1 MSATKNSKKIFIIDT
16 SVLLYDKQSIHSF
29 PGNILL
35 IPIVV
40 LDELDRFKD
49 KKDLTGENARYVNR
63 YLDDLRKK
71 GSLHDGIE
79 INDGQIIKV
88 ALEGFDEVPLGL
100 DPDYADNRIIALALN
115 EKKLHGENHK
125 IILVT
130 KDINFRVKCDALGI
144 KSEDYKKDKIE
155 RQENEEAYKGYIDIE
170 LRPEDSLAI
179 DRLYA
184 AMKNKK
190 NDDNGLIAQSSTEEV
205 LDIFEEYIGRKP
217 FENEYFCL
225 KFESKSFLGRYDD
238 GKIEIVKQSEKLME
252 SFVNLGIKAK
262 NREQLYALDALLDP
276 SLPLVSISGLA
287 GSGKTFLTL
296 MASYAL
302 IEAGYYDRIVFTR
315 NVQPVGKEIG
325 FLPGDINEKMEPWL
339 APVIDNFRVGLRD
352 YSYSYYHTMKEKGLF
367 EVAPLSFIRGRT
379 FNNTILIMDEAQ
391 NATIHE
397 LKTVITRIGEN
408 SKIILM
414 GDIDQI
420 DTPYI
425 DALSNGLSIV
435 CEKFK
440 NENCAAHISLKRGER
455 SYLSDVA
462 ARIL

>member
-1 MSATKNSKKIFIIDT
+1 MNNCKKIFIIDT
-16 SVLLYDKQSIHSF
+16 SVLLYDKNSIHSF
-29 PGNILL
+29 SDNILM
-35 IPIVV
+35 IPLVV

-49 KKDLTGENARYVNR
+49 KKGLIGENARYVNR

-71 GSLHDGIE
+71 GSLHEGIE
-79 INDGQIIKV
+79 IENGQIIKV
-88 ALEGFDEVPLGL
+88 CIEGTDKMPPGLTGDYGDNIIISQALEQKIKN
-100 DPDYADNRIIALALN
+100 PDN
-115 EKKLHGENHK
+115 E
-125 IILVT
+125 IILIT

-144 KSEDYKKDKIE
+144 KSEDYLRDKIE
-155 RQENEEAYKGYIDIE
+155 FNKDSGAYTGHSDIE
-170 LRPEDSLAI
+170 VFDPSIVENFYSGLSLIKKEDEET
-179 DRLYA
+179 
-184 AMKNKK
+184 KNMIKEDLK
-190 NDDNGLIAQSSTEEV
+190 ET
-205 LDIFEEYIGRKP
+205 IFELFEENFQRSPY
-217 FENEYFCL
+217 ENEYFCL
-225 KFESKSFLGRYDD
+225 KSGSTSFLGRFDD
-238 GKIEIVKQSEKLME
+238 NEIKKVNQSEKLIE
-252 SFVNLGIKAK
+252 EFVNLGIKAK

-315 NVQPVGKEIG
+315 NVQPVGKDIG
-325 FLPGDINEKMEPWL
+325 FLPGDMNEKMEPWL
-339 APVIDNFRVGLRD
+339 APIMDNFRVGLKD
-352 YSYSYYHTMKEKGLF
+352 NNYSYYQNLKEKGIF

-379 FNNTILIMDEAQ
+379 FNDTILIMDEAQ

-397 LKTVITRIGEN
+397 LKTVITRMGEN

-425 DALSNGLSIV
+425 DANSNGLTIV

-440 NENCAAHISLKRGER
+440 NQNCAAHISLKRGER
-455 SYLSDVA
+455 SHLSAVA
-462 ARIL
+462 ASILG

>member
-1 MSATKNSKKIFIIDT
+1 MTNNKKIFIIDT
-16 SVLLYDKQSIHSF
+16 SVLLYDKHAIHSF

-49 KKDLTGENARYVNR
+49 KKGLIGENARYVNR
-63 YLDDLRKK
+63 YLDDLRSK

-79 INDGQIIKV
+79 IEEEQVIKV
-88 ALEGFDEVPLGL
+88 ALEGFKDVPGGL
-100 DPDYADNRIIALALN
+100 DENYADNRIIALALH
-115 EKKLHGENHK
+115 EKKHHKENNK

-144 KSEDYKKDKIE
+144 NSEDYRKDKIDLSDS
-155 RQENEEAYKGYIDIE
+155 EAYKGYSDFKLYDTFVIDQF
-170 LRPEDSLAI
+170 
-179 DRLYA
+179 YA
-184 AMKNKK
+184 LEKNKK
-190 NDDNGLIAQSSTEEV
+190 SESYNLMVEQMTDEV
-205 LDIFEEYIGRKP
+205 KEIFEDKLGRLP
-217 FENEYFCL
+217 YENEYFCL
-225 KFESKSFLGRYDD
+225 KSGSSSFLGRYDD
-238 GKIEIVKQSEKLME
+238 KKVERVKQSEKLID

-302 IEAGYYDRIVFTR
+302 IDAGFYERMVFTR
-315 NVQPVGKEIG
+315 NITPVGKEVG
-325 FLPGDINEKMEPWL
+325 FLPGDIDDKMEPWL
-339 APVIDNFRVGLRD
+339 APIMDNFRVGLRD
-352 YSYSYYHTMKEKGLF
+352 NNLSYYQTLKEKGIF

-397 LKTVITRIGEN
+397 LKTVITRMGEN

-414 GDIDQI
+414 GDTDQI
-420 DTPYI
+420 DAPYI
-425 DALSNGLSIV
+425 DALSNGLTIV

-455 SYLSDVA
+455 SYLSAVA
-462 ARIL
+462 ARII